1 MALLFTS
8 ALFVGTGTIGAW
20 IHLRVRRVAA
30 APVLAALIVSGI
42 STELLSVAPIRTGSY
57 SAIYTTVFAELF
69 PLLVILW
76 LSLISLLGAARGAS
90 R

>member
-1 MALLFTS
+1 VALLFTS

-20 IHLRVRRVAA
+20 IYARVRTIAS
-30 APVLAALIVSGI
+30 APVLAALIISGVA
-42 STELLSVAPIRTGSY
+42 TELLSVAPIRTDSY
-57 SAIYTTVFAELF
+57 TAIYTTVFAELF

>member
-8 ALFVGTGTIGAW
+8 ALFVGTGAIGAW
-20 IHLRVRRVAA
+20 LYLRVRRLAST
-30 APVLAALIVSGI
+30 PVLAALIVSGV
-42 STELLSVAPIRTGSY
+42 STELLSAAPIRTGTY
-57 SAIYTTVFAELF
+57 TAIYTTVFAELF
-69 PLLVILW
+69 PLLVLLW